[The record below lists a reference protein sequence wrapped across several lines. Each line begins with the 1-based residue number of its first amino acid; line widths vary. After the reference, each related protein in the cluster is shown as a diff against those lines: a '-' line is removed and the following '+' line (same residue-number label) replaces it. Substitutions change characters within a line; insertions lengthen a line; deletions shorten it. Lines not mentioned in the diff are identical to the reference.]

1 MLTDGFSVLLVEAG
15 LLTGQRSQREDS
27 EPQLHVHITVVL
39 IHSKTNTLP
48 TVPSHTLDDSA
59 AIRTEPGPRS
69 LLPELPASP
78 PRNTSVDPNSPGLV
92 SSSLSLGSPFAFL
105 AAKQGAPVQRHPARI
120 HRGSICPAL
129 GFITCAFHHLVNT
142 VVMETSG
149 TSCTATTTTKQLLNS
164 SVCVSVCRQ

>member
-78 PRNTSVDPNSPGLV
+78 PRNTSVDPNSPD
-92 SSSLSLGSPFAFL
+92 SNRPPSHL
-105 AAKQGAPVQRHPARI
+105 AARLLFWLPNKELPFSAIQPGFKEAQSVPLWVLSPV
-120 HRGSICPAL
+120 L
-129 GFITCAFHHLVNT
+129 FITWSTLLSWKHQEQAAQQQQPPN
-142 VVMETSG
+142 
-149 TSCTATTTTKQLLNS
+149 SC
-164 SVCVSVCRQ
+164 